1 MGQADTLTAPG
12 PPPPVTPAVQRAALW
27 MVAVSAFAQPLMLS
41 SVTVALPAMARDLAL
56 SAVTL
61 SWIPLMFLLS
71 SAATVLAFGRLA
83 DMYGRKRVFVW
94 GSSGLVV
101 SSLLLA
107 SAPNGEMLIALRA
120 LQGVSAA
127 MLYATQA
134 AIVVSI
140 FPPQRRGQAL
150 GMIASVVYFGL
161 TAGPLVGGWLVEHFG
176 WRVAFVV
183 NLPLTLCVLLFLVP
197 RVTGEWQAARR
208 GHFDG
213 RGAVI
218 YGLGI
223 VCVIGGATA
232 VHGLRGALL
241 MGVGGL
247 LLWQF
252 VRGQRGLADPLFDVS
267 LFFTNRV
274 FALSSLAAL
283 LMYTTT
289 FSILVLVSLHL
300 QYLKGLLPTQA
311 GLVMFAQ
318 PLVTAVMS
326 PLVGRL
332 SDRLEPRLLASAGVL
347 VTALGLLALGAIGH
361 ETSLAR
367 ITACLALT
375 GLGFSL
381 FASTNA
387 NAIMSS
393 IAAGQQGS
401 ASSAVATMRVL
412 GQLCSMGLVAM
423 AFSLTMGAAQITPE
437 TYPQLER
444 ALSLSFRLAAILCVP
459 CIFFSLARG
468 RLRPG

>member
-1 MGQADTLTAPG
+1 MGQADTLTAPR
-12 PPPPVTPAVQRAALW
+12 PPPPVAPAVQRAALW
-27 MVAVSAFAQPLMLS
+27 MVAVSSFAQPLMLS

-107 SAPNGEMLIALRA
+107 SAPNGEMLIALRV

-197 RVTGEWQAARR
+197 RVTGEWAAARR

-213 RGAVI
+213 RGALT

-223 VCVIGGATA
+223 VCLIVGATA
-232 VHGLRGALL
+232 LHGLRGALL
-241 MGVGGL
+241 IGVGGL

-252 VRGQRGLADPLFDVS
+252 VRSQRGLGDPLFDVS

-361 ETSLAR
+361 ASSLTR